1 MENEKYGLLVDYE
14 FCTGCHS
21 CEMACKV
28 EHKLETGLWG
38 IQVKEIG
45 PQEIAP
51 RIWDYHFIPIP
62 TALCDLCAERV
73 EEGRWPTCVH
83 HCQAQVLYFGKV
95 SELAQQMGKQFMALY
110 TPTAE

>member
-1 MENEKYGLLVDYE
+1 MKDEKYGLLVDYE

-28 EHKLETGLWG
+28 EHSLDMGLWG

-51 RIWDYHFIPIP
+51 HKWDYHFIPVP

-83 HCQAQVLYFGKV
+83 HCQAQVLYYGKV
-95 SELAQQMGKQFMALY
+95 SDLARQMDKQFMALY